1 MILTNQMITFYDKW
15 SGTYRSSF
23 RPKGPGIKPAAI
35 SHDEKF
41 FITSN
46 ISQRLIVNVKREGLK
61 VMVNYLTRDDKKC
74 KMIFVEFDKLND
86 QMRTYVISCLSW
98 KISFWAKIRE
108 LSRQQYFMMMRSF
121 SSFQNIFQRL
131 ILDVKREKVTKWWQ
145 ITLHRMIKNVQW
157 FLLSWTK

>member
-121 SSFQNIFQRL
+121 SSFQNFAKTDNGCQR
-131 ILDVKREKVTKWWQ
+131 REGHDGMENYHKQ
-145 ITLHRMIKNVQW
+145 ENFEW
-157 FLLSWTK
+157 FLMILTT